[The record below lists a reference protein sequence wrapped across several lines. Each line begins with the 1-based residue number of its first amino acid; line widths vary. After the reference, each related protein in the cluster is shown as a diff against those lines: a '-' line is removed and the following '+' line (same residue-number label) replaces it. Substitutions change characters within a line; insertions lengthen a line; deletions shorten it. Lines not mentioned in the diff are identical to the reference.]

1 MSQLTDR
8 IVVVAGAR
16 TPFVRART
24 VYQNMPAAMLGG
36 VAVRETV
43 ARSGIDPKLIDEM
56 YFGIVSAPAEG
67 SNTSREALF
76 DSGLPPT
83 IPCTTV
89 NRYCASSAEA
99 VAGIAAKILSG
110 QIEIG
115 LAGGVESISS
125 VRALF
130 SLKATNYFQDLAKAK
145 TAGQRLALLSKFSPK
160 LLTPMAPGINEPTT
174 GLSMGQSADLMARI
188 FGVGRREQ
196 DEFAVESHKKAAA
209 AWERGFYQSHV
220 TPVGTPEGKIIDRDT
235 DVRADTSIEKISGLR
250 PVFYKDG
257 TISAGNSS
265 PLTDGASCVML
276 MKESK
281 ARELGLKPLGAIR
294 GYAAAGVD
302 IKKEPLLIGPVHAIP
317 RALQSAGISWNDI
330 DLLEVH
336 EAFAA
341 QVLSTIR
348 AIESP
353 EYGKEKLGLSGA
365 IGKVDL
371 SKLNVN
377 GGSIPLGHPFGAT
390 GGRLVLQTLHEL
402 RARQKSLGLISICA
416 AGGLGSVMIVEAI

>member
-1 MSQLTDR
+1 
-8 IVVVAGAR
+8 
-16 TPFVRART
+16 
-24 VYQNMPAAMLGG
+24 MPASMLGG
-36 VAVRETV
+36 VAIRETV
-43 ARSGIDPKLIDEM
+43 ARSGIDPQLIDEI

-67 SNTSREALF
+67 SNTSRESLF
-76 DSGLPPT
+76 DSGLTPK

-110 QIEIG
+110 QIDIG

-145 TAGQRLALLSKFSPK
+145 TATQRLALLSRFSPK
-160 LLTPMAPGINEPTT
+160 LLAPQAPGINEPTT

-188 FGVGRREQ
+188 FGVNREDQ
-196 DEFAVESHKKAAA
+196 DHYAVGSHLKAAS
-209 AWERGFYQSHV
+209 AWERGFYRSHV
-220 TPVGTPEGKIIDRDT
+220 VPVSTPEGKVIDRDT
-235 DVRADTSIEKISGLR
+235 DVRGDTSVDKIASLR

-257 TISAGNSS
+257 TISAGNAS

-281 ARELGLKPLGAIR
+281 AKELQLPILGAIR

-302 IKKEPLLIGPVHAIP
+302 IQKEPLLIGPVHAIP
-317 RALQSAGISWNDI
+317 RALKSAGVQWSDI
-330 DLLEVH
+330 DLFEIH

-341 QVLSTIR
+341 QVLSTLK

-353 EYGKEKLGLSGA
+353 AYAREKLGLSEA
-365 IGKVDL
+365 IGVIDRE
-371 SKLNVN
+371 KLNVN

-402 RARQKSLGLISICA
+402 RARKKSLGLISICA
-416 AGGLGSVMIVEAI
+416 AGGLGSVMIVEATH